1 VTQAGVAPATH
12 IARILASAHWQNGK
26 KNNVSRQLE
35 DEASGEASWPHAE
48 RRRGD
53 RRSGVLRGLL
63 RGNLSPRRR
72 LPRRDGERAVT
83 AVDWHHPQWLAVA
96 VIILAFSC
104 ADAFLTLMLLERGAY
119 EANPL
124 MAPLV
129 AGSALRFAVVKFLLT
144 AFGVVLLTQL
154 ARLRA
159 FGIVP
164 VGLLLYTLLALYGA
178 LIVHEL
184 RLLSAV

>member
-1 VTQAGVAPATH
+1 
-12 IARILASAHWQNGK
+12 
-26 KNNVSRQLE
+26 VSTQLE
-35 DEASGEASWPHAE
+35 DKGSDEASWPRAE
-48 RRRGD
+48 RRRSD
-53 RRSGVLRGLL
+53 RRRGVLRGLL

-83 AVDWHHPQWLAVA
+83 ALDWHHPQWLAVA
-96 VIILAFSC
+96 VVIVALSC
-104 ADAFLTLMLLERGAY
+104 TDAFLTLMLLEHGAY

-129 AGSALRFAVVKFLLT
+129 AGSALRFAVVKILLT
-144 AFGVVLLTQL
+144 AFGVVLLTLL

-159 FGIVP
+159 FGVVP

-184 RLLSAV
+184 RLLNAG

>member
-1 VTQAGVAPATH
+1 MTQARAAPATY
-12 IARILASAHWQNGK
+12 IARILVSAHWQNGK
-26 KNNVSRQLE
+26 KNNVSTQLE
-35 DEASGEASWPHAE
+35 DKGSDEASWPRAE
-48 RRRGD
+48 RRRSD
-53 RRSGVLRGLL
+53 RRRGVLRGLL

-83 AVDWHHPQWLAVA
+83 ALDWHHPQWLAVA
-96 VIILAFSC
+96 VVIVALSC
-104 ADAFLTLMLLERGAY
+104 TDAFLTLMLLEHGAY

-129 AGSALRFAVVKFLLT
+129 AGSALRFAVVKILLT
-144 AFGVVLLTQL
+144 AFGVVLLTLL

-159 FGIVP
+159 FGVVP

-184 RLLSAV
+184 RLLNAG